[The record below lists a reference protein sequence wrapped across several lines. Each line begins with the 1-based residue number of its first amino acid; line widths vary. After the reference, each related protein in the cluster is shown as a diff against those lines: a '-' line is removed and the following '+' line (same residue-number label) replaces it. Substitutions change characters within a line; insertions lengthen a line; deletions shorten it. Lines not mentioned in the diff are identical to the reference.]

1 MAGKVRKKKEKF
13 ENGKIPLFGAARE
26 ERIDEESLDAQTP
39 LGKTW
44 F

>member
-1 MAGKVRKKKEKF
+1 MAGKVRKRKGKF
-13 ENGKIPLFGAARE
+13 GNVKVPLFGAARE
-26 ERIDEESLDAQTP
+26 QRIDEESLDAQTP